1 MDKKEMKKLGI
12 VCFAAALAA
21 CSNTPVP
28 TDQAKEV
35 SGSQLLTTAYSK
47 AAEDTGKVIIKRDAG
62 QMGSLCNLYVFVD
75 GKPLAKLY
83 PEEKVTIY
91 LAPGRHIV
99 SADPR
104 GACPGGMSEQ
114 VTDIVKAS
122 TQVFRGSFS
131 SAGDFNL
138 LPTAF

>member
-1 MDKKEMKKLGI
+1 MMKRLGI
-12 VCFAAALAA
+12 VFFAASLAA

-28 TDQAKEV
+28 TNEAKEV
-35 SGSQLLTTAYSK
+35 AGSQLLSTAYAK
-47 AAEDTGKVIIKRDAG
+47 ATPDSGEVVIKRDSG
-62 QMGSLCNLYVFVD
+62 RMGSLCNLYVFVD
-75 GKPLAKLY
+75 GNPVAKLY
-83 PEEKVTIY
+83 PEEKITLH
-91 LAPGRHIV
+91 LAQGRHIL

-114 VTDIVKAS
+114 VTDVVKAS
-122 TQVFRGSFS
+122 TQVFRGSFT

>member
-1 MDKKEMKKLGI
+1 MKKSGI
-12 VCFAAALAA
+12 ICIAAALTA

-35 SGSQLLTTAYSK
+35 SGSQLLTIAYSK
-47 AAEDTGKVIIKRDAG
+47 AAEDTGRVIIKRDSG
-62 QMGSLCNLYVFVD
+62 QMGSLCNLYVFID

-83 PEEKVTIY
+83 PEEKVTVH
-91 LAPGRHIV
+91 LVPGRHIV

-114 VTDIVKAS
+114 VTDVVKAS

>member
-1 MDKKEMKKLGI
+1 MKRFCI
-12 VCFAAALAA
+12 FCIAAALAA

-47 AAEDTGKVIIKRDAG
+47 ADTGSVIIKRDAG
-62 QMGSLCNLYVFVD
+62 QMGSLCNLYVFID

-83 PEEKVTIY
+83 PEEKVTVH

-114 VTDIVKAS
+114 IADVVKET
-122 TQVFRGSFS
+122 TQVFRGSFT

>member
-1 MDKKEMKKLGI
+1 MRRLSI
-12 VCFAAALAA
+12 VCIAAALAA

-35 SGSQLLTTAYSK
+35 SGTQLLTTAYSK

-83 PEEKVTIY
+83 PEEKVTVH
-91 LAPGRHIV
+91 LAPGRHIL

-114 VTDIVKAS
+114 TADIVKGA
-122 TQVFRGSFS
+122 TQVFRGSFT